1 MFAKFILRLPL
12 AALFVLGVSVAT
24 TNLNPVLFPS
34 AISTAHAASKEE
46 RAMAKVVKNLDRHS
60 SKLAGYEDGK
70 RFRESNLK
78 SLGKQL
84 GRLSRDIEKLG
95 SAGISVDAVKAQL
108 GVLEERLSNLQEK
121 LKMNASADNKQT
133 DRQAQKEAKRAEQAA
148 DRTSGILDK
157 ITKELDRIEWEFV
170 SHDRSVERLE
180 KSLAKAESNLAN
192 IPEDAEVRAPVSAQY
207 EEVANKVA
215 QARTR
220 IDQLMGG
227 LGDARERVEVA
238 IRSGQME
245 EDNRSITQMRT
256 VAYSVIE
263 HVENDEL
270 RFWSSDDTDKYVEW
284 AATIDDMYKQATE
297 ILARYEGIPR
307 SELNSVADSLHAELG
322 AQTQQIGNIGG
333 LLNNGLG
340 EIQTAYD
347 LFDGLR
353 KNGVEK
359 VNARLAAAND
369 FAQPLIAAL
378 DYDNLITSDEVAGA
392 LTYGENVLKVV
403 SAFPNGASY
412 LADVSSAHEAG
423 KAIIDAKV
431 KDVYDAIVEQN
442 TPATHNYGGNDS
454 KQLLALA
461 VREFKSYHKKQDVI
475 GGVVKSEDWYRET
488 KEEIRNK
495 ALVKID
501 RSSVTIY
508 IFVREPNVLASA
520 WSVDITKNHL
530 QGDSM
535 SGHVYQKARTTP
547 VHPSRVFLESKVA
560 VFN

>member
-84 GRLSRDIEKLG
+84 DRLSRDIEKLG
-95 SAGISVDAVKAQL
+95 SAGTSIDVVKGQL
-108 GVLEERLSNLQEK
+108 LVLEERLSNLQEK
-121 LKMNASADNKQT
+121 LKMSASADTKPT
-133 DRQAQKEAKRAEQAA
+133 DRQAKKEAKRIAQTA
-148 DRTSGILDK
+148 DRTSGVLDK
-157 ITKELDRIEWEFV
+157 ITKEIDRIEWKFV
-170 SHDRSVERLE
+170 SHDRSLVGLE
-180 KSLAKAESNLAN
+180 KNLAKAENNLAT
-192 IPEDAEVRAPVSAQY
+192 IPEDAEERIPLNAQY
-207 EEVANKVA
+207 EEVATKVA
-215 QARTR
+215 QARAR
-220 IDQLMGG
+220 IDQRMGG
-227 LGDARERVEVA
+227 LDVARQRVENA

-245 EDNRSITQMRT
+245 EDNRFITRINSL
-256 VAYSVIE
+256 AYAI
-263 HVENDEL
+263 VENAENGEL
-270 RFWSSDDTDKYVEW
+270 RFRNINDADQYAEW
-284 AATIDDMYKQATE
+284 AVTIDDTYRQAIE
-297 ILARYEGIPR
+297 IFARYEGIPKP
-307 SELNSVADSLHAELG
+307 ELNSVADALHAELG
-322 AQTQQIGNIGG
+322 DKTQQIGSIGG
-333 LLNNGLG
+333 LLRNGLG

-347 LFDGLR
+347 LLDDLR
-353 KNGVEK
+353 EKGVEK
-359 VNARLAAAND
+359 INVRMAAANS
-369 FAQPLIAAL
+369 AAEPLVAAL
-378 DYDNLITSDEVAGA
+378 DYDKLITSDEVAGA
-392 LTYGENVLKVV
+392 ISYGESVLKVV

-412 LADVSSAHEAG
+412 VADISNAHEAG
-423 KAIIDAKV
+423 KAVIDAKV